1 MAKTRGR
8 NRNNTRTKS
17 VKNGILLAVLLV
29 FIIAIIGSTYSRYVS
44 TGTAE
49 TTGEIAKWN
58 VKIGNT
64 NLSEVE
70 NFELTARSVAGISNE
85 NVSENK
91 LAPGQ
96 TLVTDSLVVN
106 PAGSEVAIDY
116 ILSVGEVETQG
127 FNTNSTIEATKIM
140 ATLDGAEAVE
150 VGLVDG
156 KYTFYETLEDVL
168 AGKKATF
175 VAHISW
181 TDEGNNTADTENGAG
196 VVTSVQVPVEIT
208 ARQHLESDGF
218 VTYQDTD
225 KTLMAMAAETN
236 SYDKLV
242 LTEDITYDDY
252 EQYPTSSGFKVGFA
266 DNAVFDLAGKTV
278 TAPNGALHYAG
289 DNLTIE
295 NGNFVGLISSASGRY
310 GMHLWNDSA
319 TPDVSTG
326 VVIQNVTTTGI
337 NLYNTEVTLRNVTIT
352 MPDDAKFYTIYGNVY
367 STITIESGTYTAGNN
382 TTALFG
388 YLGYD
393 KTEVG
398 LATDDGRNPQDG
410 FKIYGGTFNTN
421 GKPFCLTSGSHIPPV
436 IYGGTFDCDVSSYV
450 ADGHTCTSQ
459 GNGTWVVQ

>member
-208 ARQHLESDGF
+208 ARQHLEEDGF
-218 VTYQDTD
+218 VSAVSVDTVTELEAAISNLSAGD
-225 KTLMAMAAETN
+225 TLALSRNVNYEGNYDANAYHQVELPNNFTLDLNGKTLASTNGSVLLAADGLTIKN
-236 SYDKLV
+236 GTLNGLADSYGRTYMTIWNYSGKASN
-242 LTEDITYDDY
+242 ITLNN
-252 EQYPTSSGFKVGFA
+252 V
-266 DNAVFDLAGKTV
+266 TV
-278 TAPNGALHYAG
+278 TGGL
-289 DNLTIE
+289 
-295 NGNFVGLISSASGRY
+295 NF
-310 GMHLWNDSA
+310 
-319 TPDVSTG
+319 
-326 VVIQNVTTTGI
+326 
-337 NLYNTEVTLRNVTIT
+337 YNTENVVLNNCNVTSGSN
-352 MPDDAKFYTIYGNVY
+352 KFYALYGNEKGNGVT
-367 STITIESGTYTAGNN
+367 TITINGGTYTAGSNAK
-382 TTALFG
+382 ALFG
-388 YLGYD
+388 YNG
-393 KTEVG
+393 EG
-398 LATDDGRNPQDG
+398 NPTDG

-421 GKPFCLTSGSHIPPV
+421 GKPFCLTSGKHIPPV

-459 GNGTWVVQ
+459 GNGTWVVE